1 MKAGRNRLS
10 WQGSKWSDSG
20 AWALETAKE
29 MGLFQGPQDNTGNKT
44 WPMDPPPPPLIQGGH
59 LTLVLSLAVCSA
71 RSPFYS
77 SSPTVAP
84 SLSHLTIWQMS

>member
-1 MKAGRNRLS
+1 MTQGLGHWRQLKRWGFSRDPKIIQEIRL
-10 WQGSKWSDSG
+10 
-20 AWALETAKE
+20 
-29 MGLFQGPQDNTGNKT
+29 GPWT
-44 WPMDPPPPPLIQGGH
+44 PPPLIQGGH

>member
-1 MKAGRNRLS
+1 MKAGRNRQS

-29 MGLFQGPQDNTGNKT
+29 MGLFQGPQDNTGNRLGAWT
-44 WPMDPPPPPLIQGGH
+44 PHTLIQGGH

-71 RSPFYS
+71 RFPFYS
-77 SSPTVAP
+77 CSPTVVP
-84 SLSHLTIWQMS
+84 SLRHLTIWQMS